1 MHIHIHFHLHVR
13 PLQYMNITHAEGT
26 SPKVAI
32 PAGNANTPDPRLA
45 LTKLNVADAI
55 LCFLAFSSVVVNE
68 TEAETAPDVDGDV
81 YASTEG
87 SNLFVINSDLFSDW
101 VVSLLLLLLLFHE
114 ESPSMTVAD
123 SSFVEV

>member
-1 MHIHIHFHLHVR
+1 
-13 PLQYMNITHAEGT
+13 MNITHAEGT

-45 LTKLNVADAI
+45 FTKLNVADAI

-68 TEAETAPDVDGDV
+68 TETAPDVDVDVDGDV
-81 YASTEG
+81 YASTDG

-101 VVSLLLLLLLFHE
+101 AVSLLLLLLLFHE
-114 ESPSMTVAD
+114 ESPSVTVAD
-123 SSFVEV
+123 SSFVED